1 MPSIADIYARVRREV
16 IGREDEAQL
25 ILAALAAGRDLLL
38 EGPPGTSKSTILR
51 AITGADHTP
60 FHFVEGNADL
70 TPAKL
75 VGHHSPARVLEEG
88 YTEENFMPG
97 PLPLAMEEGGFLYI
111 EEFNRVPE
119 DTLNALITAMAE
131 REVTI
136 PRAGKV
142 HAKEGFRVIA
152 AMNPFDNIGT
162 ERLSGA
168 VADRLCR
175 VRMDYQSAELEREIV
190 ARKTASEDRFLV
202 HLAVEAVRRTR
213 SHPELRSGASVR
225 AAMDF
230 VLIAEKLATLRGVD
244 VSETRDADVRRSL
257 VGAAQTALSIKV
269 KVRES
274 SGRTADEVVS
284 AIILEILDE
293 DGGDPDEPGKEA
305 EDMSEQAAPADESGR
320 NSGGGNK
327 PGSNTGSL
335 SGLVAGGG
343 EVYSSEEAAR
353 ATAERN
359 RGSRMYRSFA
369 DEHPELAER
378 LDEEAATVAA
388 LEEAL
393 RGEDTDELEILGE
406 MFDLYDRL
414 DLRSIAR
421 KLAADLIIRAARR
434 NVGARSGRGKL
445 SSVRYRGDAG
455 ELDLERTL
463 EGLVEKPRPM
473 DEDLFVFERRRRKRS
488 YALMLDVSGS
498 MKGASIFHAALA
510 LASVAASV
518 GEASEDS
525 FAVVA
530 FWREAAILKHLH
542 EHVEI
547 NALLDRLFSLSGRGL
562 TDLGLGLRTGLGEL
576 EEADTHE
583 RVGILFGDGLQTAG
597 ESAAPFA
604 AAFPTL
610 HVLATGES
618 EKSLES
624 CRSLAAFGSGTCA
637 VVRRATGIPEAVN
650 ACLAA

>member
-1 MPSIADIYARVRREV
+1 MIEIYDAVRREV
-16 IGREDEAQL
+16 IGREDETQL

-75 VGHHSPARVLEEG
+75 LGHHSPARVLEEG

-131 REVTI
+131 REVAI
-136 PRAGKV
+136 PRAGRV
-142 HAKEGFRVIA
+142 RAKGGFRVIA

-175 VRMDYQSAELEREIV
+175 VRMDYQSEGMEREIV
-190 ARKTASEDRFLV
+190 AKKTASENSFLIR
-202 HLAVEAVRRTR
+202 LAVEAARRSR
-213 SHPELRSGASVR
+213 AHPDLRSGASVR
-225 AAMDF
+225 AATDF
-230 VLIAEKLATLRGVD
+230 VLIAEKLADLRGANLSD
-244 VSETRDADVRRSL
+244 TRDPDTRWTL
-257 VGAAQTALSIKV
+257 VSAAQTAFSIKV

-274 SGRTADEVVS
+274 SGRSADGIVS
-284 AIILEILDE
+284 GIILEILDGNYGPE
-293 DGGDPDEPGKEA
+293 DSDEKPG
-305 EDMSEQAAPADESGR
+305 SDESSPEETGR
-320 NSGGGNK
+320 SSGDDEKGS
-327 PGSNTGSL
+327 GSNTGSSPAL
-335 SGLVAGGG
+335 SGLLAGGG
-343 EVYSSEEAAR
+343 QIYSSGEEAA
-353 ATAERN
+353 TAGRN
-359 RGSRMYRSFA
+359 RGGRMFRGFVR
-369 DEHPELAER
+369 DHPRLAER
-378 LDEEAATVAA
+378 LEEKDAGLAA

-393 RGEDTDELEILGE
+393 REEADDLEILWE
-406 MFDLYDRL
+406 MLDLYDRA
-414 DLRSIAR
+414 DLRALAR
-421 KLAADLIIRAARR
+421 KLAGELVIRKARR
-434 NVGARSGRGKL
+434 NIGARSGKGKL
-445 SSVRYRGDAG
+445 ASVRHRGEAG

-463 EGLVEKPRPM
+463 ETLVEKPRPA
-473 DEDLFVFERRRRKRS
+473 DEDLFVFERRRRRRS

-498 MKGASIFHAALA
+498 MKGSSIFRAALA

-518 GEASEDS
+518 GESSDDA

-530 FWREAAILKHLH
+530 FWREAAVLKHLH
-542 EHVEI
+542 ERVET
-547 NALLDRLFSLSGRGL
+547 NVLLDRLFSLSGRGL
-562 TDLGLGLRTGLGEL
+562 TDLGLGLRAGLEEL
-576 EEADTHE
+576 EIADTQE

-597 ESAAPFA
+597 EPAAPFA
-604 AAFPTL
+604 AAFPKL

-618 EKSLES
+618 EESLES
-624 CRSLAAFGSGTCA
+624 CRVLAALGSGTCA
-637 VVRRATGIPEAVN
+637 EVPDASGVPAAVN